1 MPVKDTRT
9 HPATVWIYDG
19 AEPEEADAED
29 LAAFLRERLPS
40 ARVEV
45 RRDFLWHFLEGR
57 GAAVERHSLAAQIAR
72 ARVRRPEERVT
83 SREPLPGEVAYELK
97 FLMAGPEKP
106 AGILYDG
113 QLLAA
118 ALARLLDPDEV
129 DRSVCHA
136 ALTNQLIGTWD
147 GANGRYHARVAVF
160 GFPTLISIPGL
171 VEGPARPREHYLQR
185 GLGLPESQ
193 GTEETEAPYLQRGDP
208 RIREALK
215 GYLLQAV
222 FYQAVGDP
230 FCESADC
237 RLYNAHW
244 QEELI
249 RAQTGPEAGLC
260 PRHRRMLEEM
270 SCS

>member
-1 MPVKDTRT
+1 MPVTGRLI
-9 HPATVWIYDG
+9 HPASVLLYNG
-19 AEPEEADAED
+19 ADPGEVDAEAQ
-29 LAAFLRERLPS
+29 AAFLREPLPS

-45 RRDFLWHFLEGR
+45 RGDFLWHFLEGR
-57 GAAVERHSLAAQIAR
+57 GAAVERRSLAAQIAR
-72 ARVRRPEERVT
+72 ARVRRPDERRI
-83 SREPLPGEVAYELK
+83 SGEPLPGEVDYETK
-97 FLMAGPEKP
+97 FLTAGPEKP

-113 QLLAA
+113 QLLAG
-118 ALARLLDPDEV
+118 ALARLLHPNEV

-136 ALTNQLIGTWD
+136 VLTNQLIGTWD
-147 GANGRYHARVAVF
+147 GANARYHARVAVF

-171 VEGPARPREHYLQR
+171 VEGPARPRQYYLQR
-185 GLGLPESQ
+185 GLGLPAGEN
-193 GTEETEAPYLQRGDP
+193 GDGKAPPYLQRWDP